1 MSAARPA
8 SSATEGGGA
17 HRVLV
22 IDDERPVTL
31 TLHAYLTRHGYA
43 VQTANTAAAGLQLV
57 LEHKPELVLLDL
69 GLPDA
74 EGMDVLRRIREQHP
88 GIAVLIL
95 TANDS
100 LANAIESIK
109 LGAFHFVSKPYAP
122 EELLSLM
129 RRALEQRRLE
139 AEATELRAQSALL
152 QERLR
157 VMEKSAFPAFQ
168 SRSMRQLEEL
178 LRRVA
183 PTEANVLLIGES
195 GVGKEVLASKVHEWS
210 ARALK
215 PIVKLNC
222 AAFPPNMIEAEL
234 FGYVRGAFTGAVSDF
249 PGMVSE
255 ASGGT
260 LFLDEVAEMP
270 PELQAR
276 FLRVLQEREY
286 RSLGSTRVKKA
297 DFRLVAATNRS
308 ISDALQSGALRPDFY
323 YRLNTFQIEVPPLRE
338 RREDI
343 AALAQTFL
351 SRFAA
356 RQGTPVPRVSP
367 EAMQALM
374 AYEWPGNVRE
384 LQNAMEYA
392 VILGEGDAIEVRF
405 LPAEIRTALVL
416 PVRPART
423 RSGVSLEEAEKQTIL
438 QALHQA
444 HGNKKK
450 AAEKLGIQRATLYA
464 KLRQYGVH
472 PVVAREGE
480 GDVRDDA

>member
-1 MSAARPA
+1 VSEKRPA
-8 SSATEGGGA
+8 SSGKEGGGA

-31 TLHAYLTRHGYA
+31 TLHAYLTRHGYE
-43 VQTANTAAAGLQLV
+43 VHTANTAAAGMQL
-57 LEHKPELVLLDL
+57 LAESKPALLLLDL

-74 EGMDVLRRIREQHP
+74 DGMDVLRRVRERYP
-88 GIAVLIL
+88 AVAVLIL

-129 RRALEQRRLE
+129 RRALEQQRLE
-139 AEATELRAQSALL
+139 AEAVALRAQSALL
-152 QERLR
+152 EERLR

-168 SRSMRQLEEL
+168 SRSMRQLEDL

-195 GVGKEVLASKVHEWS
+195 GVGKEVLASKVQEWS
-210 ARALK
+210 ARAQG
-215 PIVKLNC
+215 PMVKLNC

-234 FGYVRGAFTGAVSDF
+234 FGYVRGAFTGAVADF

-255 ASGGT
+255 SAGGT

-286 RSLGSTRVKKA
+286 RPLGSTRVKRA

-308 ISDALQSGALRPDFY
+308 ITEALQAGALRSDFY

-343 AALAQTFL
+343 AGLAQTFL

-356 RQGTPVPRVSP
+356 RQGVECPQLGP
-367 EAMQALM
+367 EAMQALL
-374 AYEWPGNVRE
+374 AYAWPGNVRE

-392 VILGEGDAIEVRF
+392 LILSGGGSIESRY

-416 PVRPART
+416 PQRSPRARA
-423 RSGVSLEEAEKQTIL
+423 GQNLEEVEKQMIL
-438 QALHQA
+438 QVLQQT

-472 PVVAREGE
+472 PPEPSL
-480 GDVRDDA
+480 